1 MSKSETERHGASTPI
16 FCYRLQIGYTGL
28 VDVII
33 TAIQVAA
40 LVLFAAVCS
49 GLNVSFMSLNVADL
63 RRKAKLGN
71 PYAITLL
78 PLRRNAH
85 LTLAA
90 ILLAN
95 VAAASATPLVL
106 DTKINGVVAGAV
118 STLLLVTFAEIMP
131 QALFVR
137 RALTYCGRLAWLLR
151 LMIVVTYPIA
161 KPLQLLL
168 DKLFGREKP
177 ELHTR
182 HELGLLISEHLDA
195 KGSELDEDEVEIIKG
210 ALQLSEKR
218 VHSIMTPIRQVYWV
232 APDQIIDNRKLDD
245 IKSHGWSRIPVL
257 NKQHTT
263 CYGVLHVKDLLDIDF
278 SNGVKV
284 QDLPFYPIEVVGSMT
299 ALDTLFR
306 RFITGGVH
314 LIPVEKD
321 DRIVG
326 IVTIEDLLE
335 EIVGHEIED
344 EADRRRRQKQ
354 PRK

>member
-1 MSKSETERHGASTPI
+1 MEI
-16 FCYRLQIGYTGL
+16 ILL
-28 VDVII
+28 V
-33 TAIQVAA
+33 IQVCL
-40 LVLFAAVCS
+40 LVGFAAVCS
-49 GLNVSFMSLNVADL
+49 GLNVSFMSLNIADL
-63 RRKAKLGN
+63 KRKAKLGN
-71 PYAITLL
+71 FYAQTLL

-106 DTKINGVVAGAV
+106 DTRINGVVAGAV

-137 RALTYCGRLAWLLR
+137 KALTYCGRLAWLLR
-151 LMIVVTYPIA
+151 LMIFATYPIA

-182 HELGLLISEHLDA
+182 HELGLLISEHLHV

-218 VHSIMTPIRQVYWV
+218 VRSIMTPIRQVYWLSWDDV
-232 APDQIIDNRKLDD
+232 IDSRRLND
-245 IKSHGWSRIPVL
+245 IKSHGWSRIPVF
-257 NKQHTT
+257 NKQRTR
-263 CYGVLHVKDLLDIDF
+263 CYGILHVKDLLDIDF
-278 SNGVKV
+278 NGGIRV
-284 QDLPFYPIEVVGSMT
+284 QDLPFYPTEIVGSMM

-306 RFITGGVH
+306 RFISGGVH

-344 EADRRRRQKQ
+344 ETDRRRRKT
-354 PRK
+354 PVRKKK

>member
-1 MSKSETERHGASTPI
+1 MEVLI
-16 FCYRLQIGYTGL
+16 LLLQVVVL
-28 VDVII
+28 VG
-33 TAIQVAA
+33 
-40 LVLFAAVCS
+40 FAAICS
-49 GLNVSFMSLNVADL
+49 GLNVAFMSLPVADL

-71 PYAITLL
+71 PYAVTLL

-106 DTKINGVVAGAV
+106 DMQINGIAAGIV

-131 QALFVR
+131 QAMFAR
-137 RALTYCGRLAWLLR
+137 NALTYCGRLVWLLR
-151 LMIVVTYPIA
+151 LMVFVTYPIA

-168 DKLFGREKP
+168 DRLFGREKP

-182 HELGLLISEHLDA
+182 HELGLLITEHLGDNN
-195 KGSELDEDEVEIIKG
+195 SELDEDEVEIIRG

-218 VHSIMTPIRQVYWV
+218 IRDIMTPIRQVYW
-232 APDQIIDNRKLDD
+232 ATPSDNIDAKKIDE
-245 IKSHGWSRIPVL
+245 IKAHAWSRMPVF
-257 NKQHTT
+257 NKQLTT
-263 CYGVLHVKDLLDIDF
+263 CYGILHVKDLLDIDF
-278 SNGVKV
+278 SDGILV
-284 QDLPFYPIEVVGSMT
+284 QDLPIYPTEVVGSMT
-299 ALDTLFR
+299 ALDTMFR

-321 DRIVG
+321 DHIVG
-326 IVTIEDLLE
+326 IATIEDLLE

-344 EADRRRRQKQ
+344 ETDRHRRFRLHK
-354 PRK
+354 KKK

>member
-1 MSKSETERHGASTPI
+1 MEI
-16 FCYRLQIGYTGL
+16 ILL
-28 VDVII
+28 V
-33 TAIQVAA
+33 IQVCL
-40 LVLFAAVCS
+40 LVGFAAVCS
-49 GLNVSFMSLNVADL
+49 GLNVSFMSLNIADL
-63 RRKAKLGN
+63 KRKAKLGN
-71 PYAITLL
+71 FYAQTLL

-106 DTKINGVVAGAV
+106 DTRINGVVAGAV

-137 RALTYCGRLAWLLR
+137 KALTYCGRLAWLLR
-151 LMIVVTYPIA
+151 LMIFATYPIA

-182 HELGLLISEHLDA
+182 HELGLLISEHLHV

-232 APDQIIDNRKLDD
+232 AWDDVIDSRKLND
-245 IKSHGWSRIPVL
+245 IKAHGWSRIPVF
-257 NKQHTT
+257 NKQRTV

-278 SNGVKV
+278 NGGVKV
-284 QDLPFYPIEVVGSMT
+284 QDLPFYPTEIVGSMM

-314 LIPVEKD
+314 LIPVEKND
-321 DRIVG
+321 HIVG

-344 EADRRRRQKQ
+344 ETDRRRRKT
-354 PRK
+354 PVRKKK